1 MACIFLPDDTVAS
14 AKNRSPINSARQRV
28 LRELCKTLEYEFA
41 DLDILERALCHS
53 STTNAGKASYERLE
67 FLGDAILGFLVADH
81 LFKLEPE
88 IPEGQLTDRR
98 ASIVSRSPLA
108 EIARAINLPAY
119 IEAGRGLNA
128 SDLDSPRIHADLVEA
143 VIGAIYLDGGI
154 RPARKFVTQQVIKR
168 VGDSPGSR
176 SPSNPK
182 SRLLHFAQIN
192 ELGQP
197 SYRVTDVEGPDHQR
211 VFTVVVILDSQEYE
225 SGSAG
230 AKQAAE
236 MEAAELTLRAL
247 QSQDGS
253 PEETEGEVE

>member
-1 MACIFLPDDTVAS
+1 MAS

-28 LRELCKTLEYEFA
+28 LRELCRTLEYEFS

-81 LFKLEPE
+81 LFNLEPE

-98 ASIVSRSPLA
+98 ARIVSRSPLA
-108 EIARAINLPAY
+108 AIARELKLPDY
-119 IEAGRGLNA
+119 IETGRGLNA

-154 RPARKFVTQQVIKR
+154 RPVRKFVAKQVIKR
-168 VGDSPGSR
+168 VGDRPGSR

-182 SRLLHFAQIN
+182 SRLLHYAQIN

-211 VFTVVVILDSQEYE
+211 VFTVVVILDGKEYE
-225 SGSAG
+225 QGTAG

-236 MEAAELTLRAL
+236 MEAAEQTLRSL
-247 QSQDGS
+247 QVREGS
-253 PEETEGEVE
+253 PEENEGEAE